1 MSQDEYVTP
10 EPFRVDIPERVL
22 SDLDERLRKIRWPA
36 AVSGADPLTWPYGCD
51 LDVLRELVEYWRHA
65 YDWRKAEAELN
76 RFPQYLTDIDG
87 QRLHF
92 IREPATPS
100 EGPAPLPLILTH
112 GWPGSTL
119 EFMGIIDQLA
129 HPENHGGNQ
138 IDAFDV
144 IVPTLP
150 GYGFSGPPM
159 RPNGKDG
166 GGAGP
171 IGPRAIAKLW
181 HRLVTERLN
190 VVGPYAAQGGD
201 WGAIVTS
208 WLGYD
213 HPWNGKDDHTG
224 LIGIHLNMIG
234 FRPGIDERKTEL
246 TPEEKSWLAEA
257 RKTRDRETAYQRIQS
272 TKPQTLNVA
281 LTDSPVGLAAWV
293 LEKFHGWSDCK
304 GKVLDHFSLDTLITN
319 IMIYWVTGSIGTANW
334 LYRGVREE
342 NSFGPDPG
350 TKVETPTGF
359 ARFPADLSPPPPRA
373 WVERAYNLR
382 RYTEM
387 PSGGHFAALEE
398 PTLLVEDIR
407 EFFRPLRFG
416 VANDA

>member
-1 MSQDEYVTP
+1 MSQDEFVTP
-10 EPFRVDIPERVL
+10 EPFRIEIPERVL
-22 SDLDERLRKIRWPA
+22 SDLDERLRKTRWPT
-36 AVSGADPLTWPYGCD
+36 AVAGADATTWPYGCD
-51 LDVLRELVEYWRHA
+51 LDALRELVEYWRHA
-65 YDWRKAEAELN
+65 YDWRQAEIALN
-76 RFPQYLTDIDG
+76 RFPQYLVDIDR

-92 IREPATPS
+92 IREPASPGET
-100 EGPAPLPLILTH
+100 AALPLVLTH

-119 EFMGIIDQLA
+119 EFMEIVDLLA
-129 HPENHGGNQ
+129 HPERHGGSPL
-138 IDAFDV
+138 DAFDV

-150 GYGFSGPPM
+150 GYGFSGPPI
-159 RPNGKDG
+159 RKDG
-166 GGAGP
+166 PGP
-171 IGPRAIAKLW
+171 IGPRAIARLW
-181 HRLVTERLN
+181 HRLMTERLN
-190 VVGPYAAQGGD
+190 LAGPYAAQGGD

-213 HPWNGKDDHTG
+213 YPWSGEDDDAG
-224 LIGIHLNMIG
+224 LIGIHLNMAG
-234 FRPGIDERKTEL
+234 FRPAIGSETEL
-246 TPEEKSWLAEA
+246 TPEERSWLADA
-257 RKTRDRETAYQRIQS
+257 RKTRERETAYQRIQS

-293 LEKFHGWSDCK
+293 LEKFHGWSDCR
-304 GKVLDHFSLDTLITN
+304 GDVLKHFGLDTLITN
-319 IMIYWVTGSIGTANW
+319 IMIYWVSGSIGTANW

-350 TKVETPTGF
+350 TRVETPTGF

-373 WVERAYNLR
+373 WVERAYNLK

-387 PSGGHFAALEE
+387 PRGGHFAALEE
-398 PTLLVEDIR
+398 PALLVEDIR